1 MARYKTGKITTRLV
15 EGLAPGEIV
24 SDSRLPGYGVRRQ
37 LDARVYFVRKYC
49 NGRRHFLSLG
59 EHGRAGMTEAK
70 ARQAAFLA
78 IAAIKEGRDPAV
90 ERARVRGMP
99 TLAEFAEQFL
109 ADRSGKLKPSTLA
122 NYRGLLNTHIAP
134 RDERGRLK
142 PGCLGLLRLDQ
153 VTHQHVVG
161 LHRSRKATPRA
172 ANHTLDFLSSMY
184 SEAAT
189 QGFVEENFSPGRRV
203 SRYRIQPRQ
212 RFLSEAEFARLGEV
226 LLLAE
231 AEQTE
236 DPYAIAAVRLLI
248 FTGCRRDE
256 ILTARWD
263 WLDLDRGLLNL
274 PDSKTGAK
282 SIHLNPPALEVLRR
296 LPRVEGNPY
305 IIAGKKTGQRW
316 VNLRKVW
323 VRIRQKAR
331 LPAMPDQHG
340 KPQQVRLHDLRHSYA
355 SLLASG
361 GGSLP
366 MIGALLGHANPAT
379 TARYAHLAAD
389 PLRRLSEIAG
399 NRAQAVL
406 SPPQRSY

>member
-1 MARYKTGKITTRLV
+1 M
-15 EGLAPGEIV
+15 
-24 SDSRLPGYGVRRQ
+24 
-37 LDARVYFVRKYC
+37 
-49 NGRRHFLSLG
+49 
-59 EHGRAGMTEAK
+59 
-70 ARQAAFLA
+70 
-78 IAAIKEGRDPAV
+78 
-90 ERARVRGMP
+90 
-99 TLAEFAEQFL
+99 
-109 ADRSGKLKPSTLA
+109 
-122 NYRGLLNTHIAP
+122 
-134 RDERGRLK
+134 
-142 PGCLGLLRLDQ
+142 
-153 VTHQHVVG
+153 
-161 LHRSRKATPRA
+161 
-172 ANHTLDFLSSMY
+172 
-184 SEAAT
+184 
-189 QGFVEENFSPGRRV
+189 

-236 DPYAIAAVRLLI
+236 DPYAIAALRLLI

-263 WLDLDRGLLNL
+263 WLDWDRGLLNL
-274 PDSKTGAK
+274 ADSKTGAK
-282 SIHLNPPALEVLRR
+282 SIHLNPPALEVLGR
-296 LPRVEGNPY
+296 LPRVQGNPY

-361 GGSLP
+361 GASLP

-406 SPPQRSY
+406 APPQDLRQSFDDYDPTRCDDFGLGI

>member
-1 MARYKTGKITTRLV
+1 
-15 EGLAPGEIV
+15 
-24 SDSRLPGYGVRRQ
+24 
-37 LDARVYFVRKYC
+37 
-49 NGRRHFLSLG
+49 
-59 EHGRAGMTEAK
+59 
-70 ARQAAFLA
+70 
-78 IAAIKEGRDPAV
+78 
-90 ERARVRGMP
+90 MP

-122 NYRGLLNTHIAP
+122 NYRGLLNTHLAP
-134 RDERGRLK
+134 RDERGKPK

-161 LHRSRKATPRA
+161 LHKSRKATPRA

-212 RFLSEAEFARLGEV
+212 RFLSEAEFERLGKV

-231 AEQTE
+231 AAKTE
-236 DPYAIAAVRLLI
+236 DPYAIAALRLLI

-263 WLDLDRGLLNL
+263 WLDLDRDLLNL

-282 SIHLNPPALEVLRR
+282 SIYLSAPALEVLRS
-296 LPRVEGNPY
+296 LPRVAGNPY
-305 IIAGKKTGQRW
+305 IIAGKRAGQRW

-323 VRIRQKAR
+323 VRIRQKAQ
-331 LPAMPDQHG
+331 LAAMPDQHG

-361 GGSLP
+361 GASLP
-366 MIGALLGHANPAT
+366 IIGALLGHANPAT

-389 PLRRLSEIAG
+389 PLRRLSEVAG
-399 NRAQAVL
+399 RQAL
-406 SPPQRSY
+406 LALRKSAA